1 MMLNL
6 LLSWKKLFYT
16 VYYQVALVDG
26 GSSKSILFSLVK
38 YCEVL
43 VKYCI
48 NLPLC
53 DSNNYTNYMSA
64 LGEKCTLR

>member
-38 YCEVL
+38 YC
-43 VKYCI
+43 I